1 MLVGQLFFFVSSPAW
16 RPSKEILTSGVSW
29 MILFSYIRFQVPGG
43 RKMAEQTQKS
53 AKAGVQGVQASA
65 LPIENPDQVRPVY
78 SNSFGAGAT
87 MTDFTLFFTLVNQM
101 PGVNGPVPSH
111 ELKAAVTV
119 PLTLAAPLIQVLQQV
134 IQNHQSL
141 VAQSKVVGST
151 SAK

>member
-1 MLVGQLFFFVSSPAW
+1 
-16 RPSKEILTSGVSW
+16 
-29 MILFSYIRFQVPGG
+29 
-43 RKMAEQTQKS
+43 
-53 AKAGVQGVQASA
+53 
-65 LPIENPDQVRPVY
+65 
-78 SNSFGAGAT
+78 
-87 MTDFTLFFTLVNQM
+87 VNQM